1 MRLHSLARHSRVAA
15 TAAVLVASLTTLGAQ
30 QKPAPTPDPNPITSA
45 LRDAWNGA
53 KRNFRRSA
61 DVMPEA
67 KYNFKPVD
75 SVRTFGAILAHVAGA
90 SYEFCAAAKGEK
102 PAHAEDEFE
111 KSAKTKAEI
120 VKALDGAIAYCDEV
134 YTTLSDAKAAQIV
147 AGAFGGPQGARAA
160 NLIGNT
166 NHFNE
171 HYGNLVT
178 YLRINGLVPPSSAP
192 QQ

>member
-1 MRLHSLARHSRVAA
+1 MLRLTRVVVVAA
-15 TAAVLVASLTTLGAQ
+15 IFAVPLHASTQTT
-30 QKPAPTPDPNPITSA
+30 NPMTQALKSA
-45 LRDAWNGA
+45 WDGA
-53 KRNFRRSA
+53 KSNVRRSA

-75 SVRTFGAILAHVAGA
+75 NVRTFGALLSHIAGA

-102 PAHAEDEFE
+102 PPFAEDAFE

-120 VKALDGAIAYCDEV
+120 VKALDGAIAYCDEI
-134 YTTLSDAKAAQIV
+134 YKTLDDARAAQV
-147 AGAFGGPQGARAA
+147 TAGAFGGPQGARAA

-166 NHFNE
+166 GHFNE
-171 HYGNLVT
+171 HYGNIVT

-192 QQ
+192 QK

>member
-1 MRLHSLARHSRVAA
+1 MTRLGNVCLAISLMALPGHALAQSAA
-15 TAAVLVASLTTLGAQ
+15 
-30 QKPAPTPDPNPITSA
+30 NPMTQA
-45 LRDAWNGA
+45 LSGAWNSA
-53 KRNFRRSA
+53 KNNVRRSA

-67 KYNFKPVD
+67 KYDFKPVD
-75 SVRTFGAILAHVAGA
+75 NVRTFGALLSHIAGA

-102 PAHAEDEFE
+102 PPFAEDAFE
-111 KSAKTKAEI
+111 KSAKTKADI
-120 VKALDGAIAYCDEV
+120 VKALDGAIAYCDEI
-134 YTTLSDAKAAQIV
+134 YKTLDDTKAAQMT

-166 NHFNE
+166 GHFQE

-192 QQ
+192 RK